1 MDKTKATMWLS
12 DIVLLYPVTINA
24 QRSETNTNGAWS
36 VMSKWTHISNKLRS
50 ELGMTLPCILEQ
62 HIIKFSLESKGHH
75 HVSHLMFLKRSKSSL
90 SSVLIIMTFIDD
102 RSCEKQH
109 VSPSRRAP
117 SSSQLLISCQ
127 SFHTVTRPEYFSA
140 SSINSPLSNE
150 CHAHK
155 NKGMARCKSNDWYAF
170 LTVRT
175 NSYSNLFYQPC

>member
-36 VMSKWTHISNKLRS
+36 VTSKWSHISNKLRS

-102 RSCEKQH
+102 RSCEKTTRLAVTQ
-109 VSPSRRAP
+109 SP
-117 SSSQLLISCQ
+117 
-127 SFHTVTRPEYFSA
+127 
-140 SSINSPLSNE
+140 
-150 CHAHK
+150 
-155 NKGMARCKSNDWYAF
+155 
-170 LTVRT
+170 
-175 NSYSNLFYQPC
+175 